1 MQNEECRRTICSDQ
15 IDPPSSAKA
24 PFAFVHIPKCSGTAF
39 ENYMISQGG
48 GFASSRAFT
57 GVGVNGESES
67 LEAYFKKESLS
78 SFVFGHFHYQNLL
91 RFCPNA
97 FTATFVRDPVN
108 RTISQYKSWHDE
120 NNFHPDDPHY
130 KVATSSEREALI
142 FAQQASLEEFVCS
155 GNPIIFDGALGNQ
168 QTICLSTY
176 LGGDMEEHLKS
187 AKKNLN
193 TFDFFGITE
202 NFMESLE
209 LLQLMIPDFLDY
221 GIAREKEN
229 RSRIVVDE
237 VTQHV
242 RGIIAEQVKYDQQLY
257 EYACQLFKERIQ
269 EWRSGSMPVYAYKWF
284 AGENTGDRPQGSRS
298 SRQQLSQEE
307 YQALRLSL
315 SRLEIENK
323 RIQSESEQLREQLQ
337 QIEIMHLQASEANQK
352 ALEVQQTRSMEAEAV
367 NGMVRAQLAHLEAS
381 HIQLRQVYSDIVESR
396 SWRLMQALQSV
407 LARFHIK

>member
-1 MQNEECRRTICSDQ
+1 
-15 IDPPSSAKA
+15 
-24 PFAFVHIPKCSGTAF
+24 
-39 ENYMISQGG
+39 
-48 GFASSRAFT
+48 
-57 GVGVNGESES
+57 
-67 LEAYFKKESLS
+67 
-78 SFVFGHFHYQNLL
+78 
-91 RFCPNA
+91 
-97 FTATFVRDPVN
+97 
-108 RTISQYKSWHDE
+108 
-120 NNFHPDDPHY
+120 
-130 KVATSSEREALI
+130 
-142 FAQQASLEEFVCS
+142 
-155 GNPIIFDGALGNQ
+155 
-168 QTICLSTY
+168 
-176 LGGDMEEHLKS
+176 MEEHLKS

-202 NFMESLE
+202 NFVESLE

-284 AGENTGDRPQGSRS
+284 AGENTDDRPQGSRS
-298 SRQQLSQEE
+298 SRQQPSQEE